1 MIVASMVDGVLKN
14 IFGKLSG
21 ALSRGASGG
30 SVIGVDIGASAIKVV
45 QLKKEGG
52 RAILETYGSIST
64 APYAGGAIGQ
74 VMPVSEEGL
83 VKALADLFKE
93 ANVTTKNSA
102 LSIPASASLVFLVE
116 LPPTVAEKDISS
128 IIYNEA
134 RRYIPVPIT
143 EVAID
148 WWLVPKRPM
157 DDITD
162 DSLRPTSDELDKEKT
177 KVLVAA
183 IHNEA
188 LEKYKG
194 LVNDATLTT
203 DFFEIEMFS
212 SVRSSIGQDLSTLM
226 IFDMGASKTKVSIV
240 DRGVIQDFHII
251 NRGSHDLTTALVAA
265 LGMAFPDAEEVKK
278 STGLSENMK
287 HPKAAGVIR
296 TALDYILFEA
306 GNVVLSYEKKYN
318 KSISRV
324 ILTGGGVLLSG
335 MVEVAK
341 DKFNTEVTL
350 GNPFERIAAPAFL
363 EGVLAES
370 GPEFGVAAGLALR
383 KLR

>member
-1 MIVASMVDGVLKN
+1 MMDGVLKGLM
-14 IFGKLSG
+14 GKLSG
-21 ALSRGASGG
+21 ILKSEGSG
-30 SVIGVDIGASAIKVV
+30 SVIGIDIGASAIKVV
-45 QLKKEGG
+45 QIKKEGG
-52 RAILETYGSIST
+52 KAVLETYGSISV
-64 APYAGGAIGQ
+64 APYADGVVGQ
-74 VMPVSEEGL
+74 VMPVTEEGL
-83 VKALADLFKE
+83 VKALEDLFKE
-93 ANVTTKNSA
+93 ANVTSKDSA

-116 LPPTVAEKDISS
+116 LPGNVGEKELGQ

-157 DDITD
+157 DDVTD
-162 DSLRPTSDELDKEKT
+162 DSVRPTSQDIKEEKT

-194 LVNDATLTT
+194 LVNDAKLST

-212 SVRSSIGQDLSTLM
+212 SVRSNIGQDLSTIM
-226 IFDMGASKTKVSIV
+226 ILDLGASKTKISIV

-251 NRGSHDLTTALVAA
+251 NRGSHDLTTALVAG
-265 LGMAFPDAEEVKK
+265 LTLPFKEAEDTKK
-278 STGLSENMK
+278 EYGLYDNPK
-287 HPKAAGVIR
+287 HPKAPEVIR
-296 TALDYILFEA
+296 GALDYILFEA
-306 GNVVLSYEKKYN
+306 GNVVLNYEKKYN
-318 KSISRV
+318 RSISEV
-324 ILTGGGVLLSG
+324 ILTGGGVLLKG
-335 MVEVAK
+335 ITDVAK
-341 DKFNTEVTL
+341 EKFNTEVKL
-350 GNPFERIAAPAFL
+350 GNPFERIQAPAFL
-363 EGVLAES
+363 ENVLAES

>member
-1 MIVASMVDGVLKN
+1 MIVLYMMDGVLKGLM
-14 IFGKLSG
+14 GKLSG
-21 ALSRGASGG
+21 VFNSSAGG
-30 SVIGVDIGASAIKVV
+30 SVIGIDIGASAIKVV

-52 RAILETYGSIST
+52 KAILETYGSISV
-64 APYAGGAIGQ
+64 APYAEGVVGQ
-74 VMPVSEEGL
+74 VMPIPEEAL
-83 VKALADLFKE
+83 VKALEDLFKE

-116 LPPTVAEKDISS
+116 LPGTVAEKELGN

-148 WWLVPKRPM
+148 WWTVPKRPM
-157 DDITD
+157 DDVTD
-162 DSLRPTSDELDKEKT
+162 DSVRPTKADIEEEKT

-194 LVNDATLTT
+194 LVNDAKLST

-212 SVRSSIGQDLSTLM
+212 SVRSNIGQDLSTIM
-226 IFDMGASKTKVSIV
+226 ILDLGASKTKISIV

-251 NRGSHDLTTALVAA
+251 NRGSHELTTALVA
-265 LGMAFPDAEEVKK
+265 
-278 STGLSENMK
+278 GLSLSFKEAEDTKKEYGLYDNPK
-287 HPKAAGVIR
+287 HPKAPEVIR
-296 TALDYILFEA
+296 GALDYVLFEA
-306 GNVVLSYEKKYN
+306 GNVVLNYEKKYN
-318 KSISRV
+318 RSISKV
-324 ILTGGGVLLSG
+324 ILTGGGVLLKG
-335 MVEVAK
+335 IEDIARE
-341 DKFNTEVTL
+341 KFNTEIAL
-350 GNPFERIAAPAFL
+350 GNPFERIQAPAFL